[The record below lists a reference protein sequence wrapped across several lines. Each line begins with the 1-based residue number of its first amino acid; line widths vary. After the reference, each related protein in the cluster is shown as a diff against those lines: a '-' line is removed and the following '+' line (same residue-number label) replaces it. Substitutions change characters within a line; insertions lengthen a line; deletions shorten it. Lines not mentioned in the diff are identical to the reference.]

1 MANVTASFKDGILLM
16 AISGQFTFDLHKEFS
31 AAYKGVFS
39 KESGGKPR
47 GIEVDMRNVDY
58 IDSAALGMLLSLR
71 KSVGDEVAVRLVSA
85 KPSVLNILKI
95 ANFDKKFRI
104 E

>member
-1 MANVTASFKDGILLM
+1 MANVTASVKDGILLM
-16 AISGQFTFDLHKEFS
+16 VISGQFTFDLHKEFS
-31 AAYKGVFS
+31 AAYKCVSS

-47 GIEVDMRNVDY
+47 SIEVDMRNVDY

-95 ANFDKKFRI
+95 ANFDKKFII